1 MLANG
6 LIAQELFIGLTS
18 LPMQTEDTVGQAI
31 CSLSIV
37 CKCIVCK
44 ANTYLSVAPRSP
56 VFPKAEDT

>member
-1 MLANG
+1 MEILLANG

-31 CSLSIV
+31 CSLSPY
-37 CKCIVCK
+37 IVCK
-44 ANTYLSVAPRSP
+44 ANTYLSMAPRIP